1 MDIVAT
7 ALAFERKGASVY
19 EDLSRRSEQPLAK
32 ELFGMLA
39 EDERKHERYFQRL
52 AEGQGLPTET
62 VQASSGLEAR
72 VKEAFGR
79 LGANTRHATGKAEGL
94 QAALQLERD
103 SYNFY
108 RKNAPSAPDA
118 KTALF
123 YQALMAQEL
132 EHFEALDNILHYLSA
147 TGDWL
152 MEDESQ
158 RWNWMST

>member
-79 LGANTRHATGKAEGL
+79 LGTSAHRAVRKTEGL
-94 QAALQLERD
+94 QAALELERD

-108 RKNAPSAPDA
+108 RENAPKALDEKSSA
-118 KTALF
+118 F
-123 YQALMAQEL
+123 YKSLMEQEL